1 MRAWKTHR
9 QIWFLRGTAAGIV
22 LLASATLLGF
32 VTAVSAAAQAPQ
44 KLPSPEKIVE
54 AHLKASGGKKNAA
67 AIRSATYEWTVHSK
81 DGPAGAARWQFKAPG
96 SMRLETSIDNGVIT
110 AAANTSSAWAA
121 DGGAVRTLTGAEA
134 AAAKLRA
141 FLDAS
146 RLVDFKKAN
155 VLARFISVG
164 DLGSE
169 PSYIVEF
176 SRRGGAKLTYW
187 FSIKTRL
194 LVKVIDDNTRTTT
207 RFDDY
212 RPSKNIL
219 EPHRIRISRPDLDQ
233 TLELQNVSY
242 NAPIADAVFDPPA
255 ADTAVDV
262 TALLRAVGRNQD
274 EVEKRVNEYSFMQKE
289 TQREISGRGEIKKE
303 TVKVYEV
310 FPIANR
316 GPIMKLISENG
327 VALSGEKADREEKR
341 VTEELMKAERD
352 RDKDQQKADRRKEER
367 KKKAGKGQ
375 EDEDPVISQFLT
387 VCEFVSPRHE
397 RFRDRDA
404 VVFDFRPRPGFKPG
418 NRSESLISKL
428 VGVVWIDPA
437 DKQVMRL
444 EARLA
449 EGFKMGGGLL
459 LSVRPG
465 AAVVMEQT
473 RMVEGV
479 WLPSFAQIN
488 VSVKVLLFG
497 GGDINQTV
505 EWSDYRH
512 FAGTVHDYRLENPKA
527 ENQPDKKP

>member
-1 MRAWKTHR
+1 MTMTATIPLVPLSSKSRALIH
-9 QIWFLRGTAAGIV
+9 WFASVAFLV
-22 LLASATLLGF
+22 LLTTF
-32 VTAVSAAAQAPQ
+32 NVVAQSQ

-54 AHLKASGGKKNAA
+54 AHLKAVGGKKNVAA
-67 AIRSATYEWTVHSK
+67 VRSASYQWVVHVK
-81 DGPAGAARWQFKAPG
+81 DQPDGSARWQIKTPG
-96 SMRLETSIDNGVIT
+96 SIRIETSAGTTNSTI
-110 AAANTSSAWAA
+110 AANTSSAWAEEA
-121 DGGAVRTLTGAEA
+121 GSVKTLTGLNA

-146 RLVDFKKAN
+146 RLVDYKKAN
-155 VLARFISVG
+155 VLARVISVG
-164 DLGSE
+164 DIGSE
-169 PSYIVEF
+169 PSHIVEF

-187 FSIKTRL
+187 FSIKTKL
-194 LVKVIDDNTRTTT
+194 LVKIIDDNTRTTT
-207 RFDDY
+207 RFEDY
-212 RPSKNIL
+212 RSSGNLL
-219 EPHRIRISRPDLDQ
+219 EPHRVRISNPDSDLV
-233 TLELQNVSY
+233 LELQNVAHNSL
-242 NAPIADAVFDPPA
+242 IADSVFDPPA
-255 ADTAVDV
+255 AVTAVDV
-262 TALLRAVGRNQD
+262 ISLMRAVGRNQD

-289 TQREISGRGEIKKE
+289 TEREINGRGEIKKE

-316 GPIMKLISENG
+316 EPVMKLISENG
-327 VALSGEKADREEKR
+327 VTLTGEKAAKEEKR
-341 VTEELMKAERD
+341 VIEELEKAERD
-352 RDKDQQKADRRKEER
+352 QEKNQQKAEQRKEER
-367 KKKAGKGQ
+367 RKKAGKGQ
-375 EDEDPVISQFLT
+375 EDEDPEISQFLI

-404 VVFDFRPRPGFKPG
+404 VVFDFRPRPGFKPA

-459 LSVRPG
+459 VSVKPG

-479 WLPSFAQIN
+479 WLPSFAQVN
-488 VSVKVLLFG
+488 LSVKVLLFG

-512 FAGTVHDYRLENPKA
+512 FSGQVRDYKLEYPKA
-527 ENQPDKKP
+527 EKP

>member
-1 MRAWKTHR
+1 MWRKRWLWNRLKR
-9 QIWFLRGTAAGIV
+9 SRG
-22 LLASATLLGF
+22 S
-32 VTAVSAAAQAPQ
+32 
-44 KLPSPEKIVE
+44 
-54 AHLKASGGKKNAA
+54 
-67 AIRSATYEWTVHSK
+67 IRI
-81 DGPAGAARWQFKAPG
+81 
-96 SMRLETSIDNGVIT
+96 ETSAGTTNSTI
-110 AAANTSSAWAA
+110 AANTSSAWAEEA
-121 DGGAVRTLTGAEA
+121 GSVKTLTGLKA

-146 RLVDFKKAN
+146 RLVDYKKAN
-155 VLARFISVG
+155 VLARVISVG
-164 DLGSE
+164 DIGSE

-187 FSIKTRL
+187 FSIKTKL
-194 LVKVIDDNTRTTT
+194 LVKIIDDNTRMTT
-207 RFDDY
+207 RFEDY
-212 RPSKNIL
+212 RSSGNLL
-219 EPHRIRISRPDLDQ
+219 EPHLVRISNPDSNLV
-233 TLELQNVSY
+233 LELQNVAHNSL
-242 NAPIADAVFDPPA
+242 IADSVFDPPA
-255 ADTAVDV
+255 AVTAVDV
-262 TALLRAVGRNQD
+262 ISLMRAVGRNQD

-289 TQREISGRGEIKKE
+289 TEREINGRGEIKKE

-316 GPIMKLISENG
+316 EPVMKLISENG
-327 VALSGEKADREEKR
+327 VTLTGEKAAKEEKR
-341 VTEELMKAERD
+341 VIEELEKAERD
-352 RDKDQQKADRRKEER
+352 QEKNQQKAEQRKEDRR
-367 KKKAGKGQ
+367 KKAGKGQ
-375 EDEDPVISQFLT
+375 EDEDPEISQFLI

-404 VVFDFRPRPGFKPG
+404 VVFDFRPRPGFKPA

-459 LSVRPG
+459 VSVKPG

-479 WLPSFAQIN
+479 WLPSFAQVN
-488 VSVKVLLFG
+488 LSVKVLLFG

-512 FAGTVHDYRLENPKA
+512 FSGQVRDYQLEYPKA
-527 ENQPDKKP
+527 EKP